1 MHPHGEMWRS
11 VCLHPHVCM
20 CVCCVNM
27 DPLSQHYSSID
38 HLLLMPDQRLPADAI
53 LGSVGRGSWRDS
65 GGGSFFPVSRILLP
79 PCSHAAGLQRGAPR
93 GARLPV
99 SFRAPGTA
107 SWCRVR
113 WLPQRTSRQLTS
125 QPSHVPASEQ
135 SCLHLPSPGAASRPI
150 TWASQCRGGGGGQ
163 GSCLL
168 LAPGSCP
175 SVLDQKTWTISG
187 PGTRSIQRTS
197 LSSVELKQH
206 HFQPGLTPA
215 FGRAPS
221 LLRLF
226 LPWGHSF
233 GVSLEASL
241 FLPGNS

>member
-1 MHPHGEMWRS
+1 MRTSLFYLQFFFFFCLSPVCQIAMHPHGEMWRS

-150 TWASQCRGGGGGQ
+150 TWASQCRGGGGGR
-163 GSCLL
+163 GPAFCLL
-168 LAPGSCP
+168 Q
-175 SVLDQKTWTISG
+175 VLVHQSWTKKHG
-187 PGTRSIQRTS
+187 
-197 LSSVELKQH
+197 
-206 HFQPGLTPA
+206 
-215 FGRAPS
+215 PS
-221 LLRLF
+221 LVQEQDQSSKLLCRL
-226 LPWGHSF
+226 WS
-233 GVSLEASL
+233 
-241 FLPGNS
+241 